1 MPLADIETPPPGGAV
16 RLAADDLRAR
26 FAALLEDARTRTH
39 ELVKHVSEEDM
50 NRVHDPLMSPLVWDL
65 GHIAA
70 FEDLW
75 LCQRGAGLPAL
86 RPELGR
92 VYDADETPRAD
103 RGELP
108 YLRLGEALDFMAAVR
123 SRALEVL
130 EVAAFDRPGDILNH
144 RGFVWDMLAQHEHQH
159 NETMLQTL
167 KLAPAG
173 TYAPARRE
181 MPADPAAAGLDGELT
196 TVVGGDVTIGDDGR
210 RFAYDNERPRHT
222 VELDDFEI
230 DVLPV
235 TNGRFAEFV
244 ADGGYARREWW
255 SAEGWAWRSETGV
268 QRPLF
273 WSEDGTERSF
283 EREVARDPRL
293 PVIHVSWFEADA
305 FARSRGLRLPTELEW
320 ECAASWDP
328 EIQGNRRFPW
338 GDAEPAGTH
347 ANLDQLGFGPAPA
360 GAFPAGAAPCGALG
374 MIGDVW
380 EWTASRFTGYPGFRA
395 HPYREYSEIF
405 FAGDY
410 RVLRGGSW
418 ATRPAVIRNS
428 FRNWDHPYRRQIH
441 AGFRCARSR

>member
-1 MPLADIETPPPGGAV
+1 MAAGNSRERYAD
-16 RLAADDLRAR
+16 
-26 FAALLEDARTRTH
+26 LLEDARSRTH
-39 ELVKHVSEEDM
+39 ALVEQVSEDDM

-75 LCQRGAGLPAL
+75 LCQRGAGLRPL
-86 RPELGR
+86 RSDLAR
-92 VYDADETPRAD
+92 VYDAEETPRAD

-108 YLRLGEALDFMAAVR
+108 YLRLGDALEFMAAVR
-123 SRALEVL
+123 ARALEVL
-130 EVAAFDRPGDILNH
+130 ETAAFDQPADVLNH
-144 RGFVWDMLAQHEHQH
+144 GGFVWDMLVQHEHQH

-181 MPADPAAAGLDGELT
+181 TPGDPAAARLDGDLT
-196 TVVGGDVTIGDDGR
+196 KVTGGIVPIGDDGL
-210 RFAYDNERPRHT
+210 RFAYDNERPRHA
-222 VELDDFEI
+222 VELDEFEI

-235 TNGRFAEFV
+235 TNGRFSEFV

-255 SAEGWAWRSETGV
+255 SEEGWAWRSAEGV
-268 QRPLF
+268 ERPLF

-283 EREVARDPRL
+283 EREAALDPSL

-305 FARSRGLRLPTELEW
+305 FARSRGLRLPTEREW

-328 EIQGNRRFPW
+328 ELQNKRRFPW
-338 GDAEPAGTH
+338 GDSDPTIEQ

-360 GAFPAGAAPCGALG
+360 GAFSAGAAPCGALG

-380 EWTASRFTGYPGFRA
+380 EWTASHFDGYPGFGA
-395 HPYREYSEIF
+395 HPYPEYSEVF
-405 FAGDY
+405 FGGAY